1 MISGEDFQK
10 VEQELAS
17 GASTISSEIVSSLV
31 ETIKVLDLHLAI
43 AQNSIELSLANTGN
57 VVPDIAHKVMSICGR
72 TDQKTKKKV
81 AELAAQVVAQ
91 CEDSVQTY
99 LAKALLEAMQL
110 PEVQPESQDDPYAG
124 RAPHNHD

>member
-99 LAKALLEAMQL
+99 LAKAILEAMQL

-124 RAPHNHD
+124 SAPHNHD